1 MSKSLG
7 NLITPEQ
14 LIQGP
19 TSPSSSHPPSKS
31 QSQSQSSKAKK
42 PTIPKT
48 LLEKAWP
55 VDVLRLWVASSDFTY
70 DVSLGVQQMLK
81 VQETY
86 QKIRNTHRYLLSN
99 LFDFKEMEG
108 MQVPYD
114 QLSLPDKWCL
124 GRLWSVSQQI
134 QKNYDQYKFTNV

>member
-19 TSPSSSHPPSKS
+19 TSSSSS
-31 QSQSQSSKAKK
+31 QSQSQSAKAKAKK

-99 LFDFKEMEG
+99 LYDFKETEG
-108 MQVPYD
+108 LKIAYD

-134 QKNYDQYKFTNV
+134 LKNYDQYKFTNV

>member
-7 NLITPEQ
+7 NLITPAQ
-14 LIQGP
+14 LIEG
-19 TSPSSSHPPSKS
+19 PSSSSTP
-31 QSQSQSSKAKK
+31 QSTNNQKNKK

-48 LLEKAWP
+48 LLDKAWP

-99 LFDFKEMEG
+99 LYDFDMTGKMAI
-108 MQVPYD
+108 PYEK
-114 QLSLPDKWCL
+114 LSLPDKWCL
-124 GRLWSVSQQI
+124 GKLWTVSQQL
-134 QKNYDQYKFTNV
+134 QKNYDQLW

>member
-1 MSKSLG
+1 MSKSPG

-19 TSPSSSHPPSKS
+19 SVSSQTPKG
-31 QSQSQSSKAKK
+31 KK

-81 VQETY
+81 VHETY

-99 LFDFKEMEG
+99 LFDFKETESMK
-108 MQVPYD
+108 VTYD